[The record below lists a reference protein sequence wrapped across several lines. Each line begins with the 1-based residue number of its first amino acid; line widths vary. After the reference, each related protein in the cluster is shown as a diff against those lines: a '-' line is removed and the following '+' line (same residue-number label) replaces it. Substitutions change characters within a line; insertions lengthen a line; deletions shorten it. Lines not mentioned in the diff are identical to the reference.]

1 MKRNDLIELL
11 QDGEKIV
18 RTSRAVLLS
27 QTADFGRLYLT
38 NRRLLFRRYADT
50 SPWVQLV
57 TGLFAGG
64 FFVVIAFSDATA
76 VVPASW
82 LLTVIALLMA
92 AVILIWSVYS
102 YVTYQPQLPSLELP
116 LSQMVA
122 LGRRRVVRSENVLAV
137 KTAADEQF
145 DFMLTRHFREWVD
158 AIDQA
163 LAENGQQL
171 ELERLVAREL
181 PQWRVTSQRTG
192 PTTLEK
198 PE

>member
-38 NRRLLFRRYADT
+38 NRRLFFRRYADT

-192 PTTLEK
+192 TPTLEK